1 MPKYMTRLPC
11 MTIGSFSRSIGRPI
25 PGQKHGTL
33 YFDPRLRGWGRGL
46 GPEGGRV
53 GVRVRGPEV
62 VDMARF
68 GRLGIPSKG
77 EV

>member
-33 YFDPRLRGWGRGL
+33 YFDPRLRGWEGAQ
-46 GPEGGRV
+46 GP
-53 GVRVRGPEV
+53 GVRGAGVRGAGV

-68 GRLGIPSKG
+68 GRLGIPSKR
-77 EV
+77 EM